1 MLRTCTQNKK
11 MELFKSELYYIF
23 VRNESSLWWNRLTGA
38 FSVRSAWDLSD
49 IEDIECLGITEGII
63 GKVEHTNIYEPR
75 LMIIKESVPV
85 GQIYFH
91 HTIYKIKSICFL
103 NMGSSNQELEL
114 CPCTKHGSASIMA
127 STSKGSGRKMGARLF
142 ENSAFLNKTVGAVKN
157 VSNTIKTTTQQAAT
171 QVKQTV
177 KKQRDPKIAERFEKR
192 LTDELHKIFDDS
204 DSFYYSRT
212 LDLTNSLQRQYE
224 IEKILET
231 EEGTGKPITD
241 ITRWWKYVDDRFFW
255 NKHML
260 KDIIALESPNC
271 DQWVLPI
278 IQGYVHLSQIAVEPP
293 DANPLNTESLSNA
306 NTCDEKFTL
315 GLISRRSRYQAGT
328 RYNRR
333 GIEPEGKVANY
344 VETEQIV
351 SIICSDSIHRAS
363 FVQVRGSVPI
373 FWSQPDYKFRPPPRL
388 DRTEEESHVAFKKH
402 FEEELKTYKQVCIVN
417 LVEQQGREK
426 IIWEAY
432 SNHVLKYNSPDIIYA
447 TFDFHEYCRGMHY
460 ENVGILINAISDIIG
475 EMRFCWRDD
484 RGLICTQ
491 NGVFRVNCID
501 CLDRTNV
508 VQTGIAK
515 FVLELQLCR
524 LGLGA
529 PGCGLPPALRLAFL
543 AMWADSGDLVSR
555 QYAGTKALK
564 GDYTRT
570 GERKLT
576 GMMKDGVASANRFLL
591 HHFNDKIKQCAIDIA
606 LGQPVSIT
614 TIDEI
619 DNLWHD
625 VQTASL
631 MVFENIDTERPK
643 LEMMPSYFGHTLT
656 GEMVSLEIA
665 YALGRYYLSTFKDA
679 LRQVAIDVMT
689 GESRSIPEQLIVP
702 DCTKYTSV
710 KVLNMYNDQSAPDT
724 AAMAQHVKSLI
735 DDCKKLLVDTE
746 PVLGSWGLIDADPH
760 TGDPQETEMDSVL
773 VLTSEAYYVTDYDE
787 TSDRLLSVQRVP
799 LCDVTSVELGTLD
812 SSATIFGVGRK
823 SNTEPVHCIRINYLY
838 NNESG
843 YFHMFRSTTLR
854 FFNNMAVVINTK
866 DEMIES
872 LHSICESL
880 MVARDV
886 AKLPNIPFHD
896 GIKLERRKSKI
907 HSTQGASG
915 GARSSLY
922 LDLSRLPTLTR
933 NVSETQLV
941 ADIRSVGSKALN
953 NMSEQFSKLNK
964 LSHSLNARARPS
976 LQLKFDQSA
985 SRTKKIF
992 TLGQNKNDNKK
1003 KGSLSDGMSSD
1014 YSSDDENRTNIFEP
1028 TLDNFENMQHYI
1040 GDQQRKDENDCDLIE
1055 NPLYSSK
1062 IEPHEEVVETS
1073 TSIVK
1078 EKQSLKTPSN
1088 TTKKNPFD
1096 TESITPEIQIES
1108 DGTSTKPAPP
1118 NSLMLS
1124 QKLSQSSG
1132 FINFEESQ
1140 NAPEGVNYHVRSN
1153 SQHEITLNI
1162 AQSHSESALRQLKN
1176 IASPVSSATREMV
1189 LSPFSK
1195 LAKGVQSLGANLDPR
1210 KIKGSAT
1217 IKHISEQQYEEHKK
1231 LQEKWQGC
1239 NTRLVAL

>member
-1 MLRTCTQNKK
+1 
-11 MELFKSELYYIF
+11 MELFRSESYYIF
-23 VRNESSLWWNRLTGA
+23 VRNESSLWWNRITGA

-75 LMIIKESVPV
+75 LIIIKESVPV

-103 NMGSSNQELEL
+103 NMGATNQEVDL
-114 CPCTKHGSASIMA
+114 CPCTKHGS
-127 STSKGSGRKMGARLF
+127 STILANRGGGKKMGARLF
-142 ENSAFLNKTVGAVKN
+142 ENSVFLNKTAGAVKN

-177 KKQRDPKIAERFEKR
+177 KKQRDPKLAERFEKR

-224 IEKILET
+224 IEKVLET
-231 EEGTGKPITD
+231 EEGNKKPITD
-241 ITRWWKYVDDRFFW
+241 ITRWWKHVDDRFFW

-260 KDIIALESPNC
+260 RDIIALESPDC

-278 IQGYVHLSQIAVEPP
+278 IQGYVHLSQIAVEPA
-293 DANPLNTESLSNA
+293 DANPLNTESLSNSS
-306 NTCDEKFTL
+306 TCDETFTL

-388 DRTEEESHVAFKKH
+388 DKTEEESHAAFKKH
-402 FEEELKTYKQVCIVN
+402 FEDELKMYKQVCIVN
-417 LVEQQGREK
+417 LVEQQGRERV
-426 IIWEAY
+426 IWEAY
-432 SNHVLKYNSPDIIYA
+432 SNHVLRYNSPDVIYA

-460 ENVGILINAISDIIG
+460 ENVSILINAIADIIC

-484 RGLICTQ
+484 RGVICTQ

-508 VQTGIAK
+508 VQTAIAK
-515 FVLELQLCR
+515 YVLELQLCR
-524 LGLGA
+524 LGLGT
-529 PGCGLPPALRLAFL
+529 PGCGLPPSLRQAFL
-543 AMWADSGDLVSR
+543 TMWADSGDLVSR

-570 GERKLT
+570 GERKFT
-576 GMMKDGVASANRFLL
+576 GMMKDGVASAN
-591 HHFNDKIKQCAIDIA
+591 
-606 LGQPVSIT
+606 
-614 TIDEI
+614 
-619 DNLWHD
+619 
-625 VQTASL
+625 
-631 MVFENIDTERPK
+631 
-643 LEMMPSYFGHTLT
+643 
-656 GEMVSLEIA
+656 
-665 YALGRYYLSTFKDA
+665 RYYLSTFKDA

-689 GESRSIPEQLIVP
+689 GESRFIPEQLIVP
-702 DCTKYTSV
+702 DGTRCTSV
-710 KVLNMYNDQSAPDT
+710 KDQPVPDT

-799 LCDVTSVELGTLD
+799 LRDVTSVELGTLD
-812 SSATIFGVGRK
+812 SSATIFNVGRK
-823 SNTEPVHCIRINYLY
+823 NTTEPVHCIRINYVY
-838 NNESG
+838 NTESG
-843 YFHMFRSTTLR
+843 YFHMFRSTSLR

-880 MVARDV
+880 VVARDI
-886 AKLPNIPFHD
+886 AKLPPISFHD
-896 GIKLERRKSKI
+896 GVKLERKKSKV
-907 HSTQGASG
+907 HPTQGTSG

-953 NMSEQFSKLNK
+953 NMTEQFSKLNK
-964 LSHSLNARARPS
+964 LGARARPS
-976 LQLKFDQSA
+976 LQLKFDQGA

-992 TLGQNKNDNKK
+992 TLGQNKSDGKK
-1003 KGSLSDGMSSD
+1003 KGSQSDGLSSD

-1040 GDQQRKDENDCDLIE
+1040 GGQQKKDENDCDLIE

-1062 IEPHEEVVETS
+1062 IEPHEETVEASIPIS
-1073 TSIVK
+1073 T
-1078 EKQSLKTPSN
+1078 EKQTLKTPSN
-1088 TTKKNPFD
+1088 NFKRNPFD
-1096 TESITPEIQIES
+1096 SESITPEIQVEM
-1108 DGTSTKPAPP
+1108 DGTFNKPAPP
-1118 NSLMLS
+1118 NSLLLS

-1132 FINFEESQ
+1132 YINFDEGS
-1140 NAPEGVNYHVRSN
+1140 NIAEGVSYHMRSN
-1153 SQHEITLNI
+1153 SQHEITFNI
-1162 AQSHSESALRQLKN
+1162 AQSHSESALKQLKN

-1189 LSPFSK
+1189 LSPLSK
-1195 LAKGVQSLGANLDPR
+1195 LAKGVQTLGANLDPR
-1210 KIKGSAT
+1210 KIKGPASV
-1217 IKHISEQQYEEHKK
+1217 KHISEQQYEEHKK
-1231 LQEKWQGC
+1231 LQEKWQDC

>member
-1 MLRTCTQNKK
+1 M
-11 MELFKSELYYIF
+11 
-23 VRNESSLWWNRLTGA
+23 
-38 FSVRSAWDLSD
+38 
-49 IEDIECLGITEGII
+49 
-63 GKVEHTNIYEPR
+63 NI
-75 LMIIKESVPV
+75 
-85 GQIYFH
+85 
-91 HTIYKIKSICFL
+91 
-103 NMGSSNQELEL
+103 
-114 CPCTKHGSASIMA
+114 
-127 STSKGSGRKMGARLF
+127 
-142 ENSAFLNKTVGAVKN
+142 
-157 VSNTIKTTTQQAAT
+157 
-171 QVKQTV
+171 
-177 KKQRDPKIAERFEKR
+177 PK
-192 LTDELHKIFDDS
+192 
-204 DSFYYSRT
+204 
-212 LDLTNSLQRQYE
+212 
-224 IEKILET
+224 
-231 EEGTGKPITD
+231 
-241 ITRWWKYVDDRFFW
+241 
-255 NKHML
+255 
-260 KDIIALESPNC
+260 
-271 DQWVLPI
+271 
-278 IQGYVHLSQIAVEPP
+278 
-293 DANPLNTESLSNA
+293 
-306 NTCDEKFTL
+306 
-315 GLISRRSRYQAGT
+315 
-328 RYNRR
+328 
-333 GIEPEGKVANY
+333 
-344 VETEQIV
+344 
-351 SIICSDSIHRAS
+351 
-363 FVQVRGSVPI
+363 VRGSVPI

-402 FEEELKTYKQVCIVN
+402 FEEELKIYKQICIVN
-417 LVEQQGREK
+417 LVEQQGRER

-460 ENVGILINAISDIIG
+460 ENVSILINAIADVIG

-508 VQTGIAK
+508 VQTAIAK
-515 FVLELQLCR
+515 YVLELQLCR

-529 PGCGLPPALRLAFL
+529 PGCGLPPALRTAFL
-543 AMWADSGDLVSR
+543 TMWADSGDLVSR

-570 GERKLT
+570 GERKFT

-591 HHFNDKIKQCAIDIA
+591 RHFNDTIKQCAIDIA
-606 LGQPVSIT
+606 LGQAVNDA

-625 VQTASL
+625 IKTASL
-631 MVFENIDTERPK
+631 LVLENLDTEKPK
-643 LEMMPSYFGHTLT
+643 LEMMPSYFGHALT
-656 GEMVSLEIA
+656 SEMVSVEIT
-665 YALGRYYLSTFKDA
+665 YKLGRYYLSTFKDA

-702 DCTKYTSV
+702 DCSKCTSV
-710 KVLNMYNDQSAPDT
+710 KVLMMNEQSAADT
-724 AAMAQHVKSLI
+724 EAMAQHVKSLI
-735 DDCKKLLVDTE
+735 DDCKKLLVDAE
-746 PVLGSWGLIDADPH
+746 PALGSWGLIDADPH

-812 SSATIFGVGRK
+812 SSATIFSVGRK
-823 SNTEPVHCIRINYLY
+823 SNTEPVHCIRINYTY
-838 NNESG
+838 NNEPG
-843 YFHMFRSTTLR
+843 YFHMFRSTSLR

-880 MVARDV
+880 MVARDI
-886 AKLPNIPFHD
+886 AKLPPVPFHD
-896 GIKLERRKSKI
+896 DIKLERKKSKL
-907 HSTQGASG
+907 HPAHGPA

-922 LDLSRLPTLTR
+922 VGLSRLPALTR

-941 ADIRSVGSKALN
+941 ADIRSAGSKALN
-953 NMSEQFSKLNK
+953 NMTEQFSKLNK
-964 LSHSLNARARPS
+964 LSHSLNARAKPS
-976 LQLKFDQSA
+976 LQLKLDQSA

-992 TLGQNKNDNKK
+992 TLGPNKTDNKK

-1040 GDQQRKDENDCDLIE
+1040 GDQQRKDDNDCDLVE

-1062 IEPHEEVVETS
+1062 IEPHEEVVEAKTS
-1073 TSIVK
+1073 VVK
-1078 EKQSLKTPSN
+1078 QEQTLKTPN
-1088 TTKKNPFD
+1088 NPAKKNPFD

-1108 DGTSTKPAPP
+1108 EAAKPVPP
-1118 NSLMLS
+1118 NSLMIS

-1132 FINFEESQ
+1132 FINFEDNQ
-1140 NAPEGVNYHVRSN
+1140 NISGVNYYVRSN
-1153 SQHEITLNI
+1153 SQHDITLNI

-1176 IASPVSSATREMV
+1176 IASPVSSATKEMV

-1217 IKHISEQQYEEHKK
+1217 VKHITEQQYEEHKK

>member
-1 MLRTCTQNKK
+1 
-11 MELFKSELYYIF
+11 MELFRSESYYIF
-23 VRNESSLWWNRLTGA
+23 VRNESSLWWNRITGA

-75 LMIIKESVPV
+75 LIIIKESAPV

-103 NMGSSNQELEL
+103 NMGATNQEVDL
-114 CPCTKHGSASIMA
+114 CPCTKHGS
-127 STSKGSGRKMGARLF
+127 STVLANRGGGKKMGARLF
-142 ENSAFLNKTVGAVKN
+142 ENSVFLNKTVGAVKN

-177 KKQRDPKIAERFEKR
+177 KKQRDPKLAERFEKR

-212 LDLTNSLQRQYE
+212 LDITNSLQRQYE
-224 IEKILET
+224 IEKVLET
-231 EEGTGKPITD
+231 EEGNKKPITD
-241 ITRWWKYVDDRFFW
+241 ITRWWKHVDDRFFW

-260 KDIIALESPNC
+260 KDIIALESPAC

-293 DANPLNTESLSNA
+293 DANPLNTESLSNSSS
-306 NTCDEKFTL
+306 CDETFTL

-388 DRTEEESHVAFKKH
+388 DKTEEESHTAFKKH
-402 FEEELKTYKQVCIVN
+402 FEDELKMYKQVCIVN
-417 LVEQQGREK
+417 LVEQQGRER

-432 SNHVLKYNSPDIIYA
+432 SNHVLRYNSPDVIYA

-460 ENVGILINAISDIIG
+460 ENVSILINAIADIIC

-484 RGLICTQ
+484 RGVICTQ

-508 VQTGIAK
+508 VQTAIAK
-515 FVLELQLCR
+515 YVLELQLCR
-524 LGLGA
+524 LGLGT
-529 PGCGLPPALRLAFL
+529 PGCGLPPSLRQAFL
-543 AMWADSGDLVSR
+543 TMWADSGDLVSR

-570 GERKLT
+570 GERKFT
-576 GMMKDGVASANRFLL
+576 GMMKDGVASAN
-591 HHFNDKIKQCAIDIA
+591 
-606 LGQPVSIT
+606 
-614 TIDEI
+614 
-619 DNLWHD
+619 
-625 VQTASL
+625 
-631 MVFENIDTERPK
+631 
-643 LEMMPSYFGHTLT
+643 
-656 GEMVSLEIA
+656 
-665 YALGRYYLSTFKDA
+665 RYYLSTFKDA

-689 GESRSIPEQLIVP
+689 GESRFIPEQLIVP
-702 DCTKYTSV
+702 DGTRCTSV
-710 KVLNMYNDQSAPDT
+710 KDQSVPDT

-799 LCDVTSVELGTLD
+799 LSDVTSVELGTLD
-812 SSATIFGVGRK
+812 SSATIFNVGRK
-823 SNTEPVHCIRINYLY
+823 NTTEPVHCIRINYVY
-838 NNESG
+838 NYESG
-843 YFHMFRSTTLR
+843 YFHMFRSTSLR

-880 MVARDV
+880 VVARDI
-886 AKLPNIPFHD
+886 AKLPPITFHD
-896 GIKLERRKSKI
+896 GVKLERKKSKV
-907 HSTQGASG
+907 HPTQGTSG

-953 NMSEQFSKLNK
+953 NMTEQFSKLNK
-964 LSHSLNARARPS
+964 LGARARPS
-976 LQLKFDQSA
+976 LQLKFDQGA

-992 TLGQNKNDNKK
+992 TLGQNKSDSKK
-1003 KGSLSDGMSSD
+1003 KGSQSDGLSSD

-1040 GDQQRKDENDCDLIE
+1040 GGQQKKDENDCDLIE

-1062 IEPHEEVVETS
+1062 IEPHEETVETS
-1073 TSIVK
+1073 APIST
-1078 EKQSLKTPSN
+1078 EKQTLKTPSN
-1088 TTKKNPFD
+1088 NFKRNPFD
-1096 TESITPEIQIES
+1096 ESRTPEIQVEM
-1108 DGTSTKPAPP
+1108 DGTFNKPAPP
-1118 NSLMLS
+1118 NSLLLS

-1132 FINFEESQ
+1132 YINFDEGS
-1140 NAPEGVNYHVRSN
+1140 NIAEGVSYHMRSN
-1153 SQHEITLNI
+1153 SQHEITFNI
-1162 AQSHSESALRQLKN
+1162 AQSHSESALKQLKN

-1189 LSPFSK
+1189 LSPLSK
-1195 LAKGVQSLGANLDPR
+1195 LAKGVQTLGANLDPR
-1210 KIKGSAT
+1210 KIKGPTSV
-1217 IKHISEQQYEEHKK
+1217 KHISEQQYEEHKK
-1231 LQEKWQGC
+1231 LQEKWQDC

>member
-114 CPCTKHGSASIMA
+114 CPCTKHGSAAIMA

-278 IQGYVHLSQIAVEPP
+278 IQGYVHLSQIPVEPP

-576 GMMKDGVASANRFLL
+576 GMMKDGVASANR
-591 HHFNDKIKQCAIDIA
+591 
-606 LGQPVSIT
+606 
-614 TIDEI
+614 
-619 DNLWHD
+619 
-625 VQTASL
+625 
-631 MVFENIDTERPK
+631 
-643 LEMMPSYFGHTLT
+643 
-656 GEMVSLEIA
+656 
-665 YALGRYYLSTFKDA
+665 YYLSTFKDA

-710 KVLNMYNDQSAPDT
+710 KDQSAPDT

-907 HSTQGASG
+907 HPTQGASG

-1088 TTKKNPFD
+1088 TAKKNPFD

-1140 NAPEGVNYHVRSN
+1140 NVPEGVNYHVRSN

>member
-1 MLRTCTQNKK
+1 
-11 MELFKSELYYIF
+11 MELFRSESYFIF

-63 GKVEHTNIYEPR
+63 GKVEHSNIYEPR
-75 LMIIKESVPV
+75 LMIIKESVPM

-103 NMGSSNQELEL
+103 NMGVNNQELEL
-114 CPCTKHGSASIMA
+114 SPCTKHGS
-127 STSKGSGRKMGARLF
+127 STLLENARSSSKKMGARLF

-177 KKQRDPKIAERFEKR
+177 KKQRDPKLAERFEKR

-212 LDLTNSLQRQYE
+212 LDLTNCLQRQYE

-231 EEGTGKPITD
+231 EEGNGKPITD

-260 KDIIALESPNC
+260 KDIIALESPGC
-271 DQWVLPI
+271 DEWVLPI

-293 DANPLNTESLSNA
+293 DANPLNTESLSSTNS
-306 NTCDEKFTL
+306 CDETFTL

-333 GIEPEGKVANY
+333 GIEPGGRVANY

-351 SIICSDSIHRAS
+351 SIVCSDSIHRAS

-373 FWSQPDYKFRPPPRL
+373 YWSQPDYKFRPPPRL
-388 DRTEEESHVAFKKH
+388 DRTEEESHQAFKKH
-402 FEEELKTYKQVCIVN
+402 FEEELKLYKQICIVN
-417 LVEQQGREK
+417 LVEQQGRER

-432 SNHVLKYNSPDIIYA
+432 SNHVLKYNSPNIIYA

-460 ENVGILINAISDIIG
+460 ENVSILINAISDIIG
-475 EMRFCWRDD
+475 DMRFCWRDD

-491 NGVFRVNCID
+491 TGVFRVNCID

-508 VQTGIAK
+508 VQTAIAK
-515 FVLELQLCR
+515 YVLELQLCR

-529 PGCGLPPALRLAFL
+529 PGFGLPVGLRQAFL

-576 GMMKDGVASANRFLL
+576 GMMKDGVASANR
-591 HHFNDKIKQCAIDIA
+591 
-606 LGQPVSIT
+606 
-614 TIDEI
+614 
-619 DNLWHD
+619 
-625 VQTASL
+625 
-631 MVFENIDTERPK
+631 
-643 LEMMPSYFGHTLT
+643 
-656 GEMVSLEIA
+656 
-665 YALGRYYLSTFKDA
+665 YYLSTFKDA

-689 GESRSIPEQLIVP
+689 GESKTIPEQLIVP
-702 DCTKYTSV
+702 DCTPCTSV
-710 KVLNMYNDQSAPDT
+710 KVLMFNDQSVPDT

-773 VLTSEAYYVTDYDE
+773 VLTGEAYYVTDYDE

-799 LCDVTSVELGTLD
+799 LKDVTSIELGTLD
-812 SSATIFGVGRK
+812 SSATIFSVARK
-823 SNTEPVHCIRINYLY
+823 SNAEPVHCIRINYMY
-838 NNESG
+838 NNEPG
-843 YFHMFRSTTLR
+843 YFHMFRSTSLR
-854 FFNNMAVVINTK
+854 FFNNMAVAINTK

-880 MVARDV
+880 VVARDV
-886 AKLPNIPFHD
+886 AKLSPVPFHD
-896 GIKLERRKSKI
+896 GVKLERKKSKI
-907 HSTQGASG
+907 HPTQGSSG
-915 GARSSLY
+915 AKSSLY

-964 LSHSLNARARPS
+964 LSHSLNARARPT
-976 LQLKFDQSA
+976 LQLKFDQGTSK
-985 SRTKKIF
+985 TKKIF
-992 TLGQNKNDNKK
+992 TLGQKSDGKK
-1003 KGSLSDGMSSD
+1003 KGSLSDGASSD
-1014 YSSDDENRTNIFEP
+1014 YSSDDEARTNIFEP
-1028 TLDNFENMQHYI
+1028 TLDNFEHLQHYI
-1040 GDQQRKDENDCDLIE
+1040 GDQERKDENDCDLVE

-1062 IEPHEEVVETS
+1062 IEPNYDMDTTIS
-1073 TSIVK
+1073 DSRTNI
-1078 EKQSLKTPSN
+1078 QKTPSN
-1088 TTKKNPFD
+1088 KMNPFNSD
-1096 TESITPEIQIES
+1096 VTPEIQVDS
-1108 DGTSTKPAPP
+1108 KPIPP
-1118 NSLMLS
+1118 NSLLLN
-1124 QKLSQSSG
+1124 QKLSQSSSYL
-1132 FINFEESQ
+1132 NFE
-1140 NAPEGVNYHVRSN
+1140 PTVNYVRSN

-1176 IASPVSSATREMV
+1176 ITSPVSTATKEMV
-1189 LSPFSK
+1189 LSPLSK
-1195 LAKGVQSLGANLDPR
+1195 LAKGVQTLGANLDPR
-1210 KIKGSAT
+1210 KIKAPASV
-1217 IKHISEQQYEEHKK
+1217 KHISEQQYEEHKR
-1231 LQEKWQGC
+1231 LQEKWQDS
-1239 NTRLVAL
+1239 NTRLIAL

>member
-1 MLRTCTQNKK
+1 
-11 MELFKSELYYIF
+11 MELFRSEQYYIF
-23 VRNESSLWWNRLTGA
+23 VRNESSLWWNRFTGA

-63 GKVEHTNIYEPR
+63 GKVEHTNIFEPR
-75 LMIIKESVPV
+75 LMIIKESAAV

-103 NMGSSNQELEL
+103 NMGAVNQEIEL
-114 CPCTKHGSASIMA
+114 CPCTKHGSTTTVAS
-127 STSKGSGRKMGARLF
+127 SKIVNRKMGARLF

-177 KKQRDPKIAERFEKR
+177 KKQRDPKVAERFEKR
-192 LTDELHKIFDDS
+192 LTDELIKIFDDS

-224 IEKILET
+224 IEKVLET
-231 EEGTGKPITD
+231 EEGTGKPVTD
-241 ITRWWKYVDDRFFW
+241 ITRWWKHVDDRFFW

-260 KDIIALESPNC
+260 KDIIALESPYC

-278 IQGYVHLSQIAVEPP
+278 IQGYVHLSQIAVEPA
-293 DANPLNTESLSNA
+293 DVNPLNTESLSNTS
-306 NTCDEKFTL
+306 TCDETFTL

-333 GIEPEGKVANY
+333 GIEPGGKVANY

-402 FEEELKTYKQVCIVN
+402 FEEELNIYKQVCIVN
-417 LVEQQGREK
+417 LVEQQGRER

-432 SNHVLKYNSPDIIYA
+432 GNHVLKYNSPDVIYA

-460 ENVGILINAISDIIG
+460 ENVSILINAIADVIG

-484 RGLICTQ
+484 RGLICSQ

-508 VQTGIAK
+508 VQTAIAK
-515 FVLELQLCR
+515 YVLELQLCR
-524 LGLGA
+524 LGLGT
-529 PGCGLPPALRLAFL
+529 PGCGLPPSLRQAFL
-543 AMWADSGDLVSR
+543 AMWADSGDVVSR

-576 GMMKDGVASANRFLL
+576 GMMKDGVASANR
-591 HHFNDKIKQCAIDIA
+591 
-606 LGQPVSIT
+606 
-614 TIDEI
+614 
-619 DNLWHD
+619 
-625 VQTASL
+625 
-631 MVFENIDTERPK
+631 
-643 LEMMPSYFGHTLT
+643 
-656 GEMVSLEIA
+656 
-665 YALGRYYLSTFKDA
+665 YYLSTFKDA
-679 LRQVAIDVMT
+679 LRQAAVDAMS
-689 GESRSIPEQLIVP
+689 GSPRSVPPQLIVP
-702 DCTKYTSV
+702 EGRHA
-710 KVLNMYNDQSAPDT
+710 KVLLLDEQSEPDT
-724 AAMAQHVKSLI
+724 EAMAQHVKSLI

-773 VLTSEAYYVTDYDE
+773 VLTSDAYYVTDYDE

-799 LCDVTSVELGTLD
+799 LRDLTAVELGTLD

-823 SNTEPVHCIRINYLY
+823 SNTEGVFCIRLNYTH
-838 NNESG
+838 NGESG
-843 YFHMFRSTTLR
+843 YFHMFRSTSLR
-854 FFNNMAVVINTK
+854 FFNNMAVVINTR

-872 LHSICESL
+872 LHSICESI

-886 AKLPNIPFHD
+886 AKLPPVPFHD
-896 GIKLERRKSKI
+896 GVKLERKKSKI
-907 HSTQGASG
+907 HPSQAQGGS
-915 GARSSLY
+915 ARSSLY

-953 NMSEQFSKLNK
+953 NMTEQFSKLNK

-976 LQLKFDQSA
+976 LQLKFDQGA
-985 SRTKKIF
+985 SKTKKIF
-992 TLGQNKNDNKK
+992 TLGHGKTDNKK

-1028 TLDNFENMQHYI
+1028 TLDNFENTQHYI
-1040 GDQQRKDENDCDLIE
+1040 GDKKKNEAENDCDLIE

-1062 IEPHEEVVETS
+1062 IEPSEQEVFVPVPTQS
-1073 TSIVK
+1073 TTVTV
-1078 EKQSLKTPSN
+1078 KTPSN
-1088 TTKKNPFD
+1088 LSKKNPFD
-1096 TESITPEIQIES
+1096 LETKTPEIQVES
-1108 DGTSTKPAPP
+1108 DNGYTKPVPP
-1118 NSLMLS
+1118 NTLMLS
-1124 QKLSQSSG
+1124 QKLSHSS
-1132 FINFEESQ
+1132 ND
-1140 NAPEGVNYHVRSN
+1140 VNYEETSEVNFHVRSN

-1162 AQSHSESALRQLKN
+1162 AQSHSESALKQLKN

-1189 LSPFSK
+1189 LSPLSK
-1195 LAKGVQSLGANLDPR
+1195 LAKGVQTLGANLDPR
-1210 KIKGSAT
+1210 KIKGSAGV
-1217 IKHISEQQYEEHKK
+1217 KHISEQQYEEHRK
-1231 LQEKWQGC
+1231 LQEKWHGC

>member
-1 MLRTCTQNKK
+1 
-11 MELFKSELYYIF
+11 MELFRSESYYIF
-23 VRNESSLWWNRLTGA
+23 VRNESSLWWNRITGA

-75 LMIIKESVPV
+75 LIIIKESVPV

-103 NMGSSNQELEL
+103 NMGATNQEVDL
-114 CPCTKHGSASIMA
+114 CPCTKHGS
-127 STSKGSGRKMGARLF
+127 STILANRGGGKKMGARLF
-142 ENSAFLNKTVGAVKN
+142 ENSVFLNKTAGAVKN

-177 KKQRDPKIAERFEKR
+177 KKQRDPKLAERFEKR

-224 IEKILET
+224 IEKVLET
-231 EEGTGKPITD
+231 EEGNKKPITD
-241 ITRWWKYVDDRFFW
+241 ITRWWKHVDDRFFW

-260 KDIIALESPNC
+260 RDIIALESPDC

-278 IQGYVHLSQIAVEPP
+278 IQGYVHLSQIAVEPA
-293 DANPLNTESLSNA
+293 DANPLNTESLSNSS
-306 NTCDEKFTL
+306 TCDETFTL

-388 DRTEEESHVAFKKH
+388 DKTEEESHAAFKKH
-402 FEEELKTYKQVCIVN
+402 FEDELKMYKQVCIVN
-417 LVEQQGREK
+417 LVEQQGRERV
-426 IIWEAY
+426 IWEAY
-432 SNHVLKYNSPDIIYA
+432 SNHVLRYNSPDVIYA

-460 ENVGILINAISDIIG
+460 ENVSILINAIADIIC

-484 RGLICTQ
+484 RGVICTQ

-508 VQTGIAK
+508 VQTAIAK
-515 FVLELQLCR
+515 YVLELQLCR
-524 LGLGA
+524 LGLGT
-529 PGCGLPPALRLAFL
+529 PGCGLPPSLRQAFL
-543 AMWADSGDLVSR
+543 TMWADSGDLVSR

-570 GERKLT
+570 GERKFT
-576 GMMKDGVASANRFLL
+576 GMMKDGVASAN
-591 HHFNDKIKQCAIDIA
+591 
-606 LGQPVSIT
+606 
-614 TIDEI
+614 
-619 DNLWHD
+619 
-625 VQTASL
+625 
-631 MVFENIDTERPK
+631 
-643 LEMMPSYFGHTLT
+643 
-656 GEMVSLEIA
+656 
-665 YALGRYYLSTFKDA
+665 RYYLSTFKDA

-689 GESRSIPEQLIVP
+689 GESRFIPEQLIVP
-702 DCTKYTSV
+702 DGTRCTSV
-710 KVLNMYNDQSAPDT
+710 KVLTLNDQPVPDT

-799 LCDVTSVELGTLD
+799 LRDVTSVELGTLD
-812 SSATIFGVGRK
+812 SSATIFNVGRK
-823 SNTEPVHCIRINYLY
+823 NTTEPVHCIRINYVY
-838 NNESG
+838 NTESG
-843 YFHMFRSTTLR
+843 YFHMFRSTSLR

-880 MVARDV
+880 VVARDI
-886 AKLPNIPFHD
+886 AKLPPISFHD
-896 GIKLERRKSKI
+896 GVKLERKKSKV
-907 HSTQGASG
+907 HPTQGTSG

-953 NMSEQFSKLNK
+953 NMTEQFSKLNK
-964 LSHSLNARARPS
+964 LGARARPS
-976 LQLKFDQSA
+976 LQLKFDQGA

-992 TLGQNKNDNKK
+992 TLGQNKSDGKK
-1003 KGSLSDGMSSD
+1003 KGSQSDGLSSD

-1040 GDQQRKDENDCDLIE
+1040 GGQQKKDENDCDLIE

-1062 IEPHEEVVETS
+1062 IEPHEETVEASIPIS
-1073 TSIVK
+1073 T
-1078 EKQSLKTPSN
+1078 EKQTLKTPSN
-1088 TTKKNPFD
+1088 NFKRNPFD
-1096 TESITPEIQIES
+1096 SESITPEIQVEM
-1108 DGTSTKPAPP
+1108 DGTFNKPAPP
-1118 NSLMLS
+1118 NSLLLS

-1132 FINFEESQ
+1132 YINFDEGS
-1140 NAPEGVNYHVRSN
+1140 NIAEGVSYHMRSN
-1153 SQHEITLNI
+1153 SQHEITFNI
-1162 AQSHSESALRQLKN
+1162 AQSHSESALKQLKN

-1189 LSPFSK
+1189 LSPLSK
-1195 LAKGVQSLGANLDPR
+1195 LAKGVQTLGANLDPR
-1210 KIKGSAT
+1210 KIKGPASV
-1217 IKHISEQQYEEHKK
+1217 KHISEQQYEEHKK
-1231 LQEKWQGC
+1231 LQEKWQDC

>member
-1 MLRTCTQNKK
+1 
-11 MELFKSELYYIF
+11 MEIFRSESYYIF
-23 VRNESSLWWNRLTGA
+23 VRNESSLWWNRITGA

-49 IEDIECLGITEGII
+49 IEDIECLGITDGII
-63 GKVEHTNIYEPR
+63 GKVDHTNIYEPR
-75 LMIIKESVPV
+75 LIIIKESVPV

-103 NMGSSNQELEL
+103 NMGATNQEVDL
-114 CPCTKHGSASIMA
+114 CPCTKHGS
-127 STSKGSGRKMGARLF
+127 STILANRGGGKKMGARLF

-177 KKQRDPKIAERFEKR
+177 KKQRDPKLAERFEKR

-224 IEKILET
+224 IEKVLET
-231 EEGTGKPITD
+231 EEGNGKPLTD

-260 KDIIALESPNC
+260 KDIMALESPDC

-293 DANPLNTESLSNA
+293 DANPLNTESLSSSS
-306 NTCDEKFTL
+306 TCDETFTL

-333 GIEPEGKVANY
+333 GIEPSGKVANY

-402 FEEELKTYKQVCIVN
+402 FEDELKMYKQVCIVN
-417 LVEQQGREK
+417 LVEQQGRER

-432 SNHVLKYNSPDIIYA
+432 SNHVLKYNNPDIIYA

-460 ENVGILINAISDIIG
+460 ENVSILINAIADIIG

-491 NGVFRVNCID
+491 SGVFRVNCID

-508 VQTGIAK
+508 VQTAIAK
-515 FVLELQLCR
+515 YVLELQLCR
-524 LGLGA
+524 LGLGT
-529 PGCGLPPALRLAFL
+529 PGCGLPPSLRQAFL
-543 AMWADSGDLVSR
+543 TMWADSGDLVSR

-570 GERKLT
+570 GERKFT
-576 GMMKDGVASANRFLL
+576 GMMKDGVASAN
-591 HHFNDKIKQCAIDIA
+591 
-606 LGQPVSIT
+606 
-614 TIDEI
+614 
-619 DNLWHD
+619 
-625 VQTASL
+625 
-631 MVFENIDTERPK
+631 
-643 LEMMPSYFGHTLT
+643 
-656 GEMVSLEIA
+656 
-665 YALGRYYLSTFKDA
+665 RYYLSTFKDA

-702 DCTKYTSV
+702 DGARTSV
-710 KVLNMYNDQSAPDT
+710 KVLNMLNEQAVPDT

-746 PVLGSWGLIDADPH
+746 PVLGSWGLIDADPY

-799 LCDVTSVELGTLD
+799 LRDVTSVELGTLD
-812 SSATIFGVGRK
+812 SSATIFSVGRK
-823 SNTEPVHCIRINYLY
+823 STTEPVHCIRINYVY
-838 NNESG
+838 NTEAG
-843 YFHMFRSTTLR
+843 YFHMFRSTSLR

-880 MVARDV
+880 VVARDI
-886 AKLPNIPFHD
+886 AKLPPIPFHD
-896 GIKLERRKSKI
+896 GIKLERKKSKV
-907 HSTQGASG
+907 HPTQGTSG

-953 NMSEQFSKLNK
+953 NMTEQFSKLNK
-964 LSHSLNARARPS
+964 LSARARPS
-976 LQLKFDQSA
+976 LQLKLDQGA

-992 TLGQNKNDNKK
+992 TLGHTKTDNKK
-1003 KGSLSDGMSSD
+1003 KGSQSDGLSSD

-1040 GDQQRKDENDCDLIE
+1040 GGQQKKDENDCELIE

-1062 IEPHEEVVETS
+1062 IEPHEE
-1073 TSIVK
+1073 SIEPSLPVAT
-1078 EKQSLKTPSN
+1078 EKLTLKTPSN
-1088 TTKKNPFD
+1088 NVKRNPFD
-1096 TESITPEIQIES
+1096 SDIITPEIQVIN
-1108 DGTSTKPAPP
+1108 DGSFNKPAPP
-1118 NSLMLS
+1118 NSLLLS

-1132 FINFEESQ
+1132 YINLEEGS
-1140 NAPEGVNYHVRSN
+1140 NIAEGVSFHMRSN
-1153 SQHEITLNI
+1153 SQHEITFNI
-1162 AQSHSESALRQLKN
+1162 AQSHSESALKQLKN
-1176 IASPVSSATREMV
+1176 IASPVSSATRDMV

-1210 KIKGSAT
+1210 KKAAPSV
-1217 IKHISEQQYEEHKK
+1217 KHITEQQYEEHKK
-1231 LQEKWQGC
+1231 LQEKWQDC

>member
-1 MLRTCTQNKK
+1 
-11 MELFKSELYYIF
+11 MELFRSELYYIF
-23 VRNESSLWWNRLTGA
+23 VRNESSLWWNRITGA

-49 IEDIECLGITEGII
+49 IEDIECLGITDGII
-63 GKVEHTNIYEPR
+63 GKVEHSNIFEPR
-75 LMIIKESVPV
+75 LMIIKESAPV
-85 GQIYFH
+85 GTIYFH

-103 NMGSSNQELEL
+103 NMGQANQEVDLS
-114 CPCTKHGSASIMA
+114 PCTKHGSLNSV
-127 STSKGSGRKMGARLF
+127 SSSNKSLNKKMGARLF

-204 DSFYYSRT
+204 ESFYYSRT
-212 LDLTNSLQRQYE
+212 LDITNSLQRQYE
-224 IEKILET
+224 IEKILES
-231 EEGTGKPITD
+231 EAGTGKPVVD
-241 ITRWWKYVDDRFFW
+241 ITKWWKHVDDRFFW

-260 KDIIALESPNC
+260 KDIIALGSPDS
-271 DQWVLPI
+271 DQWILPI
-278 IQGYVHLSQIAVEPP
+278 IQGYVHLSQIAVEPA
-293 DANPLNTESLSNA
+293 DSNPLNTESLNNA
-306 NTCDEKFTL
+306 SSCDETFTL
-315 GLISRRSRYQAGT
+315 GVISRRSRYQAGT

-333 GIEPEGKVANY
+333 GIEPGGKVANY

-373 FWSQPDYKFRPPPRL
+373 FWSQPEYKFRPPPRL
-388 DRTEEESHVAFKKH
+388 DRTEDDSQTAFAKH
-402 FEEELKTYKQVCIVN
+402 FTEELKTYKQVCIVN
-417 LVEQQGREK
+417 LVDQQGRER

-432 SNHVLKYNSPDIIYA
+432 GNHVLKYNSPDIIYA

-460 ENVGILINAISDIIG
+460 ENVSILINALADVIG

-508 VQTGIAK
+508 VQTAIAK
-515 FVLELQLCR
+515 YVLELQLCR
-524 LGLGA
+524 LGLGT
-529 PGCGLPPALRLAFL
+529 PGCGLPISLRQAFL
-543 AMWADSGDLVSR
+543 TMWADNGDVISR

-570 GERKLT
+570 GERKFT
-576 GMMKDGVASANRFLL
+576 GLMKDGVASAN
-591 HHFNDKIKQCAIDIA
+591 
-606 LGQPVSIT
+606 
-614 TIDEI
+614 
-619 DNLWHD
+619 
-625 VQTASL
+625 
-631 MVFENIDTERPK
+631 
-643 LEMMPSYFGHTLT
+643 
-656 GEMVSLEIA
+656 
-665 YALGRYYLSTFKDA
+665 RYYLSTFKDA

-689 GESRSIPEQLIVP
+689 GESRSIPDQLIVP
-702 DCTKYTSV
+702 DGARCTSV
-710 KVLNMYNDQSAPDT
+710 KDTAEPDT

-746 PVLGSWGLIDADPH
+746 PVLGSWGLIDADPN
-760 TGDPQETEMDSVL
+760 TGDPQESEMDSVL
-773 VLTSEAYYVTDYDE
+773 VLTSEAYYVADYDE
-787 TSDRLLSVQRVP
+787 TSDRLLGVQRVP
-799 LCDVTSVELGTLD
+799 LADVTAIELGPFDANVT
-812 SSATIFGVGRK
+812 TIFSVGRK
-823 SNTEPVHCIRINYLY
+823 SGSEPIYCIRINYTSGG
-838 NNESG
+838 EAG
-843 YFHMFRSTTLR
+843 YFHMFRSTSLR

-886 AKLPNIPFHD
+886 AKLPPIPFHD
-896 GIKLERRKSKI
+896 GVKLEKRKSKV
-907 HSTQGASG
+907 HPGQSST
-915 GARSSLY
+915 RSSLY
-922 LDLSRLPTLTR
+922 LDLSKLPTLTR

-941 ADIRSVGSKALN
+941 ADIRSVGSKALT

-992 TLGQNKNDNKK
+992 TLGQNKDNKK

-1028 TLDNFENMQHYI
+1028 TLDNFENTQHYI
-1040 GDQQRKDENDCDLIE
+1040 GKPGQKSETENDCELIQ

-1062 IEPHEEVVETS
+1062 IEPNDPQVFIPSE
-1073 TSIVK
+1073 IVTNID
-1078 EKQSLKTPSN
+1078 KQASKTPSN
-1088 TTKKNPFD
+1088 VNKINPFNID
-1096 TESITPEIQIES
+1096 ASKTPEIHVDS
-1108 DGTSTKPAPP
+1108 AFPKPAPP
-1118 NSLMLS
+1118 NSLMLA
-1124 QKLSQSSG
+1124 QKLSHSSNELHFDDCQS
-1132 FINFEESQ
+1132 
-1140 NAPEGVNYHVRSN
+1140 EGVNFHVRSN

-1162 AQSHSESALRQLKN
+1162 AQSHSESAIRQFKN
-1176 IASPVSSATREMV
+1176 LASPVSSSTKDMV
-1189 LSPFSK
+1189 LSPLTK
-1195 LAKGVQSLGANLDPR
+1195 LAKGVQNLGANLDPR
-1210 KIKGSAT
+1210 KIKGAPAVKQVT
-1217 IKHISEQQYEEHKK
+1217 EQQYEEHRK
-1231 LQEKWQGC
+1231 LQEKWRGC

>member
-1 MLRTCTQNKK
+1 
-11 MELFKSELYYIF
+11 MELFRSDQYYIF

-38 FSVRSAWDLSD
+38 FSVKSAWDLSD
-49 IEDIECLGITEGII
+49 IEDIECLGITEGIL
-63 GKVEHTNIYEPR
+63 GKVEHSNIFEPR

-103 NMGSSNQELEL
+103 NMGVTNQEVEL
-114 CPCTKHGSASIMA
+114 CPCTKHGSSSSVAS
-127 STSKGSGRKMGARLF
+127 SGRSINRKMGGRLF

-177 KKQRDPKIAERFEKR
+177 KKQRDPKLAERFEKR

-204 DSFYYSRT
+204 ESFYYSRT
-212 LDLTNSLQRQYE
+212 LDLTNTLQRQYE

-231 EEGTGKPITD
+231 EEGTGKPVTD
-241 ITRWWKYVDDRFFW
+241 ITRWWKHVDDRFFW

-260 KDIIALESPNC
+260 KDIIALESPKC

-278 IQGYVHLSQIAVEPP
+278 IQGYVHLSQIAVEPA
-293 DANPLNTESLSNA
+293 DSNPLNTESLT
-306 NTCDEKFTL
+306 NTNSCDETFTL

-333 GIEPEGKVANY
+333 GIEPGGKVANY

-351 SIICSDSIHRAS
+351 SIVCSDSIHRAS

-388 DRTEEESHVAFKKH
+388 DRTEEESHAAFKNH
-402 FEEELKTYKQVCIVN
+402 FQEELNIYKQVCIVN
-417 LVEQQGREK
+417 LVEQQGRER
-426 IIWEAY
+426 IIWETY
-432 SNHVLKYNSPDIIYA
+432 GNHVLKYNSPDIIYA

-460 ENVGILINAISDIIG
+460 ENVSILINAIADIIG

-484 RGLICTQ
+484 RGLICAQ

-508 VQTGIAK
+508 VQTAIAK
-515 FVLELQLCR
+515 YVLELQLCR
-524 LGLGA
+524 LGLGT
-529 PGCGLPPALRLAFL
+529 PGCGLPPALRHAFL
-543 AMWADSGDLVSR
+543 TMWADNGDVVSR

-570 GERKLT
+570 GERKFT
-576 GMMKDGVASANRFLL
+576 GMMKDGVASAN
-591 HHFNDKIKQCAIDIA
+591 
-606 LGQPVSIT
+606 
-614 TIDEI
+614 
-619 DNLWHD
+619 
-625 VQTASL
+625 
-631 MVFENIDTERPK
+631 
-643 LEMMPSYFGHTLT
+643 
-656 GEMVSLEIA
+656 
-665 YALGRYYLSTFKDA
+665 RYYLSTFKDA

-689 GESRSIPEQLIVP
+689 GESRSIPEQLYVP
-702 DCTKYTSV
+702 DCGRCTSV
-710 KVLNMYNDQSAPDT
+710 KDQSVPDT

-746 PVLGSWGLIDADPH
+746 PVLGSWGLIDADPN
-760 TGDPQETEMDSVL
+760 TGDPHETEMDSVL
-773 VLTSEAYYVTDYDE
+773 ILTSDAYYVADYDE

-799 LCDVTSVELGTLD
+799 LASVTCVELGTLD
-812 SSATIFGVGRK
+812 TSSSTLFGVGRK
-823 SNTEPVHCIRINYLY
+823 SSGEPVVCIRFHYSH
-838 NNESG
+838 NNEAG
-843 YFHMFRSTTLR
+843 YFHMFRSTSLR

-866 DEMIES
+866 DEMVES

-880 MVARDV
+880 LVARDV
-886 AKLPNIPFHD
+886 AKLPSIPFND
-896 GIKLERRKSKI
+896 GVKLERKKSKV
-907 HSTQGASG
+907 HPTQGQSG
-915 GARSSLY
+915 GGRASLY

-941 ADIRSVGSKALN
+941 ADIRSVGSKAFN
-953 NMSEQFSKLNK
+953 NMTEQFSKLNK
-964 LSHSLNARARPS
+964 LSHSLNALARPS
-976 LQLKFDQSA
+976 LQLKFDQGA

-992 TLGQNKNDNKK
+992 TLGQNKADKK

-1028 TLDNFENMQHYI
+1028 TLDNFENSQHYI
-1040 GDQQRKDENDCDLIE
+1040 GKVTSTSQPQATEPENDCELIE

-1062 IEPHEEVVETS
+1062 IEPQEKEAVFDPTQLVPT
-1073 TSIVK
+1073 TI
-1078 EKQSLKTPSN
+1078 EKQNIKTPSN
-1088 TTKKNPFD
+1088 VNKFNPFD
-1096 TESITPEIQIES
+1096 TEMGTTPEIQVES
-1108 DGTSTKPAPP
+1108 ESYKPAPP
-1118 NSLMLS
+1118 NTLLLS
-1124 QKLSQSSG
+1124 QKLSHSSND
-1132 FINFEESQ
+1132 INYEDL
-1140 NAPEGVNYHVRSN
+1140 PEGVNFHVRSN

-1162 AQSHSESALRQLKN
+1162 AQSHSESAIRQLKN

-1189 LSPFSK
+1189 LSPLSK
-1195 LAKGVQSLGANLDPR
+1195 LAKGVQTLGANLDPR
-1210 KIKGSAT
+1210 KIKGSAAV
-1217 IKHISEQQYEEHKK
+1217 KHISEQQYEEHRQ
-1231 LQEKWQGC
+1231 LQEKWRDC

>member
-1 MLRTCTQNKK
+1 
-11 MELFKSELYYIF
+11 MELFRSEQFYIF
-23 VRNESSLWWNRLTGA
+23 VRNESSLWWNRQTGA

-63 GKVEHTNIYEPR
+63 GKVEHSNIFEPR

-85 GQIYFH
+85 GQLYFH
-91 HTIYKIKSICFL
+91 HTVYKIKSICFL
-103 NMGSSNQELEL
+103 NMGLLNHEVDL
-114 CPCTKHGSASIMA
+114 CPCTKHGSS
-127 STSKGSGRKMGARLF
+127 SSLGSSGKSLNKKMGARLF

-177 KKQRDPKIAERFEKR
+177 KKQRDPKLAERFEKR
-192 LTDELHKIFDDS
+192 LSDELHKIFDDS

-212 LDLTNSLQRQYE
+212 LDITNSLQRQYE
-224 IEKILET
+224 IEKMLES
-231 EEGTGKPITD
+231 EENSKPVMD
-241 ITRWWKYVDDRFFW
+241 ITRWWKHVDDRFFW
-255 NKHML
+255 NKYML
-260 KDIIALESPNC
+260 KDIISLGSPEC
-271 DQWVLPI
+271 DEWVLPI
-278 IQGYVHLSQIAVEPP
+278 IQGYVHLSQIAVEPA
-293 DANPLNTESLSNA
+293 DVNPLNTESLSNS
-306 NTCDEKFTL
+306 NSCDETFTL

-351 SIICSDSIHRAS
+351 SIICSDSVHRAS

-388 DRTEEESHVAFKKH
+388 DRSEEESHIAFKKH

-417 LVEQQGREK
+417 LVEQQGRER

-432 SNHVLKYNSPDIIYA
+432 GNHVLKLNSPDVIYA

-460 ENVGILINAISDIIG
+460 ENVSILINAIADIIG
-475 EMRFCWRDD
+475 DMRFCWRDD
-484 RGLICTQ
+484 RGLICAQ

-508 VQTGIAK
+508 VQTAIAK
-515 FVLELQLCR
+515 YVLELQLCR

-529 PGCGLPPALRLAFL
+529 PGCGLPPPLRSAFL

-570 GERKLT
+570 GERKFT
-576 GMMKDGVASANRFLL
+576 GMMKDGVASAN
-591 HHFNDKIKQCAIDIA
+591 
-606 LGQPVSIT
+606 
-614 TIDEI
+614 
-619 DNLWHD
+619 
-625 VQTASL
+625 
-631 MVFENIDTERPK
+631 
-643 LEMMPSYFGHTLT
+643 
-656 GEMVSLEIA
+656 
-665 YALGRYYLSTFKDA
+665 RYYLSTFKDA

-689 GESRSIPEQLIVP
+689 GESRSIPEHLIVP
-702 DCTKYTSV
+702 DCTRCTSV
-710 KVLNMYNDQSAPDT
+710 KDVSVPDT

-773 VLTSEAYYVTDYDE
+773 VLTGEAYYVTDYDE

-799 LCDVTSVELGTLD
+799 LRDVTAIELGTYD
-812 SSATIFGVGRK
+812 TNATIFGVGRK
-823 SNTEPVHCIRINYLY
+823 SSSEPVFCIRINYTY
-838 NNESG
+838 NGEAG
-843 YFHMFRSTTLR
+843 YFHMFRSTSLR

-872 LHSICESL
+872 LHSICESIV
-880 MVARDV
+880 VARDV
-886 AKLPNIPFHD
+886 AKLPPIPFHD
-896 GIKLERRKSKI
+896 GIKLERKKSKL
-907 HSTQGASG
+907 QPGASAG
-915 GARSSLY
+915 AGARSSLY
-922 LDLSRLPTLTR
+922 VDVSRLPSLTR

-953 NMSEQFSKLNK
+953 NMTEQFSKLNK

-976 LQLKFDQSA
+976 LQLKFDQGA

-992 TLGQNKNDNKK
+992 TLGQNKPDKK
-1003 KGSLSDGMSSD
+1003 KGSLSDGLSSD

-1028 TLDNFENMQHYI
+1028 TLDNFENTQHYI
-1040 GDQQRKDENDCDLIE
+1040 GKTGQKSETDNDCDLIE

-1062 IEPHEEVVETS
+1062 IEHEKVEFVPGQLDTN
-1073 TSIVK
+1073 V
-1078 EKQSLKTPSN
+1078 EKQSLKTPSQMN
-1088 TTKKNPFD
+1088 KINPFD
-1096 TESITPEIQIES
+1096 MELEVLRTPEIQVE
-1108 DGTSTKPAPP
+1108 GENMKPLPP
-1118 NSLMLS
+1118 NSLLLS
-1124 QKLSQSSG
+1124 QKLSHSS
-1132 FINFEESQ
+1132 ND
-1140 NAPEGVNYHVRSN
+1140 VNYEENQTIQNESASFHTRSN

-1162 AQSHSESALRQLKN
+1162 AQSHSESALKQLKN

-1189 LSPFSK
+1189 LSPLSK

-1210 KIKGSAT
+1210 KIKASST
-1217 IKHISEQQYEEHKK
+1217 VKHISEQQYEEHKK
-1231 LQEKWQGC
+1231 LQEKWRGC

>member
-1 MLRTCTQNKK
+1 
-11 MELFKSELYYIF
+11 MEVFRSETFYIF
-23 VRNESSLWWNRLTGA
+23 VRNESSLWWNRVTGA

-63 GKVEHTNIYEPR
+63 GKVEHSNIYEPR
-75 LMIIKESVPV
+75 LMIIRESVPV

-103 NMGSSNQELEL
+103 NLGTSNQELEL
-114 CPCTKHGSASIMA
+114 CPCTKHGSSTSMS
-127 STSKGSGRKMGARLF
+127 STSKSVNRKMGARLF

-177 KKQRDPKIAERFEKR
+177 KKQREIKLDERFEKR

-204 DSFYYSRT
+204 DSFYYCRT
-212 LDLTNSLQRQYE
+212 LDITNSLQRQYE

-231 EEGTGKPITD
+231 EEGANKPISD
-241 ITRWWKYVDDRFFW
+241 LTRWWKYVDDRFFW
-255 NKHML
+255 NKYML
-260 KDIIALESPNC
+260 KDIIALESPGC
-271 DQWVLPI
+271 DEWVLPI
-278 IQGYVHLSQIAVEPP
+278 IQGYIHLSQIACEPP
-293 DANPLNTESLSNA
+293 DVNPLNTESLSSNSS
-306 NTCDEKFTL
+306 CDETFTL

-333 GIEPEGKVANY
+333 GIEPTGRVANY

-351 SIICSDSIHRAS
+351 SIVCSDSIHRAS

-373 FWSQPDYKFRPPPRL
+373 FWSQPEYKFRPPPRL
-388 DRTEEESHVAFKKH
+388 DRTEEESHTAFKKH
-402 FEEELKTYKQVCIVN
+402 FEEELKIYKQVCIVN
-417 LVEQQGREK
+417 LVEQQGRER

-432 SNHVLKYNSPDIIYA
+432 GNHVLKYNSPDIIYA

-460 ENVGILINAISDIIG
+460 ENVSILINAIADVID

-484 RGLICTQ
+484 RGLICGQ

-508 VQTGIAK
+508 VQTAIAK
-515 FVLELQLCR
+515 LVLELQLRR
-524 LGLGA
+524 LGLG
-529 PGCGLPPALRLAFL
+529 GGGLPPPLRQAFL
-543 AMWADSGDLVSR
+543 AMWADSGDVISR

-576 GMMKDGVASANRFLL
+576 GMMKDGVASANRFIIR
-591 HHFNDKIKQCAIDIA
+591 HFNDAMTQCAIDIA
-606 LGQPVSIT
+606 LGQQINMAAIEEFDSFWR
-614 TIDEI
+614 D
-619 DNLWHD
+619 LK
-625 VQTASL
+625 TASL
-631 MVFENIDTERPK
+631 MVVENVDSGAK
-643 LEMMPSYFGHTLT
+643 LEMMPSYFGHGLANEFL
-656 GEMVSLEIA
+656 GAEIA
-665 YALGRYYLSTFKDA
+665 FGVGRYYLSTFKDA

-689 GESRSIPEQLIVP
+689 GESRTIPEQLMVP
-702 DCTKYTSV
+702 DCAKCTTV
-710 KVLNMYNDQSAPDT
+710 KQEQPAPST
-724 AAMAQHVKSLI
+724 EAMAQHVKSLI

-746 PVLGSWGLIDADPH
+746 PILGSWGLIDADPH
-760 TGDPQETEMDSVL
+760 TGDPHETEMDSVL

-787 TSDRLLSVQRVP
+787 TSDRLLSVLRVP
-799 LCDVTSVELGTLD
+799 LADITGVELGTLD
-812 SSATIFGVGRK
+812 TNSTIFSVGRK
-823 SNTEPVHCIRINYLY
+823 STSEPVYCIRVNYLY
-838 NNESG
+838 NGEPG

-872 LHSICESL
+872 LHSICESI
-880 MVARDV
+880 MVARDI
-886 AKLPNIPFHD
+886 AKLPPVPFHD
-896 GIKLERRKSKI
+896 GIKLERRKSKVHPI
-907 HSTQGASG
+907 HASAG

-941 ADIRSVGSKALN
+941 ADIRSVGSKALT

-976 LQLKFDQSA
+976 LQLKFDQNA
-985 SRTKKIF
+985 ARTKKIF
-992 TLGQNKNDNKK
+992 TLGQNKQENKK

-1028 TLDNFENMQHYI
+1028 TLDNYENMQHYI
-1040 GDQQRKDENDCDLIE
+1040 GDQQKKDETDCELIE

-1062 IEPHEEVVETS
+1062 IEPHDEAPTVS
-1073 TSIVK
+1073 TPS
-1078 EKQSLKTPSN
+1078 KQTLKTPLS
-1088 TTKKNPFD
+1088 TKKNPFD
-1096 TESITPEIQIES
+1096 NENITPEIQIES
-1108 DGTSTKPAPP
+1108 DYKPTPP
-1118 NSLMLS
+1118 NSLILN
-1124 QKLSQSSG
+1124 QKLSQSSSH
-1132 FINFEESQ
+1132 INFDETQKS
-1140 NAPEGVNYHVRSN
+1140 PEGVNYHVRSN

-1162 AQSHSESALRQLKN
+1162 ATSHSESAIRQLKN
-1176 IASPVSSATREMV
+1176 IASPVSSATRDMV

-1210 KIKGSAT
+1210 KIKGSAGV
-1217 IKHISEQQYEEHKK
+1217 KHISDQQYEEHRK